1 MKKKISI
8 LIGGLLAVAMLFGAV
23 SVSTAY
29 AQRGSLT
36 PFSDHGGP
44 GRGGRGLGQAEL
56 EAAAKVLDMTADELS
71 AALQEGKTLEDLA
84 TAAGVDIQDV
94 KDAIT
99 AVHETELRARINA
112 GVADGSIS
120 QEKADWLLE
129 GLDKG
134 FLDGPVFGMGHGGGH
149 HDNQSAVDGTQPTQ
163 TTTP

>member
-29 AQRGSLT
+29 AQSGSLT
-36 PFSDHGGP
+36 PFSDRGGP
-44 GRGGRGLGQAEL
+44 GHGGRGLGQAEL

-71 AALQEGKTLEDLA
+71 AALQAGKTLEDLA

-134 FLDGPVFGMGHGGGH
+134 FLDGPGFGLGHGGGH
-149 HDNQSAVDGTQPTQ
+149 HDNQSAVDGTQPTE